1 MLLTKNPNPQPFQRA
16 ILMANTIDTIRL
28 SEKQK
33 QQLIRLKSKTGVENW
48 NVLCRWALCMS
59 LAEET
64 VPPVENIPSDSNV
77 EMSWKVFAG
86 EYADVYLAVLRKAY
100 EKQRAHH
107 KVVPFNDFFKLH
119 LNRGLSYFLQK
130 FNVANFI

>member
-1 MLLTKNPNPQPFQRA
+1 
-16 ILMANTIDTIRL
+16 MANTIDTIRL

-33 QQLIRLKSKTGVENW
+33 QQLIRLKTKTGIENW
-48 NVLCRWALCMS
+48 NVLCRWALCIS

-86 EYADVYLAVLRKAY
+86 EYADVYLAVLRQAY
-100 EKQRAHH
+100 KKQHFIEEAMSLT
-107 KVVPFNDFFKLH
+107 DFLKMH
-119 LNRGLSYFLQK
+119 LNRGISF
-130 FNVANFI
+130 FSRSI

>member
-1 MLLTKNPNPQPFQRA
+1 
-16 ILMANTIDTIRL
+16 MANTIDTIRL

-33 QQLIRLKSKTGVENW
+33 QQLIRLKSRTGIENW

-64 VPPVENIPSDSNV
+64 VPPVEDIPSDSNV

-86 EYADVYLAVLRKAY
+86 EYADVYLAVLRQAY
-100 EKQRAHH
+100 EKQKAHLDD
-107 KVVPFNDFFKLH
+107 VLFSDFFKSH
-119 LNRGLSYFLQK
+119 LNRGISYFMKSGSSKQYEL
-130 FNVANFI
+130 FPF

>member
-1 MLLTKNPNPQPFQRA
+1 MSL
-16 ILMANTIDTIRL
+16 TIDTIRL

-33 QQLIRLKSKTGVENW
+33 QQLTKLKGKTGIDNW

-64 VPPVENIPSDSNV
+64 PPPVEDISSDSNV

-86 EYADVYLAVLRKAY
+86 EHADIYLAILRQTYK
-100 EKQRAHH
+100 KQSAQLQGVH
-107 KVVPFNDFFKLH
+107 FGDFFKLH
-119 LNRGLSYFLQK
+119 LNRGISYYL
-130 FNVANFI
+130 NT